1 MCAYVTRNDM
11 TAFAYKSKLPL
22 ECVDF
27 GTSTS
32 NSSSGLGNGKK
43 KSNVGNSNNDSL
55 RFMTDSFIK
64 SITEVEKSPQISRV
78 RFSIVKLF
86 QFLETSSVLSAWI
99 LMMYVCMYVIFL
111 NELESS

>member
-1 MCAYVTRNDM
+1 MTRNDM

-86 QFLETSSVLSAWI
+86 QFLETSFVL
-99 LMMYVCMYVIFL
+99 Y
-111 NELESS
+111 